1 MIPTIPRGRCI
12 GVPVGGDP
20 ADESEHFY
28 QCDCGAWVDMRDLAT
43 VLDHEGPLPHPD
55 RVN

>member
-1 MIPTIPRGRCI
+1 MTPTIPRGRCI

-55 RVN
+55 KPN